1 MAQSNKSRIVIWT
14 IVGLLVVTAVV
25 FLIVGKKGVAAEK
38 PFTVEEVGKFTRLM
52 ETRIGKVEENAAE
65 ERGQFGPEAQ
75 EAFDQID
82 MHIAASRDWLRK
94 MQDTKDQAELLAQ
107 KDSVQ
112 DNYHSAKRVLKELK

>member
-1 MAQSNKSRIVIWT
+1 MAQSNKSRVVIWT

-25 FLIVGKKGVAAEK
+25 FLIVGKKGVGAEK

-52 ETRIGKVEENAAE
+52 ETRIGKVEANAAE
-65 ERGQFGPEAQ
+65 ERGMYGPEAQ

-82 MHIAASRDWLRK
+82 MQLAASRDWLQK
-94 MQDTKDQAELLAQ
+94 MQSTTDQVELLAQ

-112 DNYHSAKRVLKELK
+112 DTYHNAKRLLKEMK